1 MKNTTCQLISLCLP
15 KYDCHEKIT
24 CHKEKSVTSEMF
36 SDKFLSKILKKFG
49 GSWLT
54 VFDVNDVNP
63 LPSLSNAL
71 P

>member
-1 MKNTTCQLISLCLP
+1 MKKSR
-15 KYDCHEKIT
+15 
-24 CHKEKSVTSEMF
+24 HKEKSVTSEMF

-63 LPSLSNAL
+63 LPHFPTHSHD
-71 P
+71 